1 MGVSFKNIF
10 LVACLCLMTDVTE
23 DEDTEGVQSPG
34 ESGHGEENCGGRGD
48 VVEERHAQPG
58 LPLYTLSKE

>member
-1 MGVSFKNIF
+1 
-10 LVACLCLMTDVTE
+10 MTDVTE